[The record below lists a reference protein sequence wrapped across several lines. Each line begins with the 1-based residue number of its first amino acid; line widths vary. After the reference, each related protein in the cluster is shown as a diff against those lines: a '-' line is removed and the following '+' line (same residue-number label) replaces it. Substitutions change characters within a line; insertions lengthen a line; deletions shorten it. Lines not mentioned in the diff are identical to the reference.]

1 MTQFNTFNDEQ
12 NSIYTRPT
20 LDFYICN
27 KYWSYLTKG
36 MSSDEIQDFQKAKEQ
51 LENYNKIYTLVE
63 YSSELNDVITV
74 LERKIQT

>member
-1 MTQFNTFNDEQ
+1 
-12 NSIYTRPT
+12 
-20 LDFYICN
+20 
-27 KYWSYLTKG
+27 

>member
-1 MTQFNTFNDEQ
+1 
-12 NSIYTRPT
+12 
-20 LDFYICN
+20 
-27 KYWSYLTKG
+27 

-63 YSSELNDVITV
+63 YTSELNDVITV